1 MRTKGHELLL
11 PAPTWTTWTGGRW
24 RAPAKASA
32 LRPLIDLHGA
42 AALATDPVLRPSWI
56 TIDLS
61 SPWPSTMSTE
71 GYRLSLPGGA
81 TTARIDSPTVRGA
94 ANGLRTLAQLIA
106 GGDLELPSQ
115 VIEDF
120 PCWSVR
126 GVMLD
131 VSRDRIPTM
140 HEFGNI
146 IRTLASLKI
155 NHLQL
160 YTEHTFAYAAHER
173 VWRGWSPLTPDEVR
187 RLDDLC
193 RAHGIELAANQNCF
207 GHMVPWLR
215 HEAYAHLAETH
226 GDWMFDIWPRSG
238 PFSLCPTDPA
248 SLRFVEGLLD
258 ELLPCFSSPW
268 VNIGADEVY
277 DIAHGRSRDEVARR
291 GRAAVYM
298 EFVQAVAAATRQ
310 RGKRAQFWG
319 DIALSHPECIQ
330 MIPQDVLPLA
340 WGYEPSSPFD
350 QWGRQLAGREHWICP
365 GTSTWRTI
373 TGRTSERRGNLE
385 AAAKAGLDHRAAGF
399 LVCDWGDSGHQQQW
413 PISLHALG
421 EAANTAWSGTNA
433 AASHAARSLH
443 LFGDRTGSASRWL
456 DEFGDADLPLRETC
470 GALSHP
476 SRTRLLNQTAI
487 FIDLFKQLDEQVE
500 VGSLLQWHETLDRLE
515 DLARRVPAVADRLM
529 RDELTHAASHA
540 CFAAARGAMRRDRPD
555 GRWID
560 MLRDR
565 LGALRADHSRLWR
578 IRSREGGLADS
589 DGYFAK
595 TEATLTTPRGEA
607 HGTTMFE

>member
-24 RAPAKASA
+24 RVPAGARSLRA
-32 LRPLIDLHGA
+32 LVERHGA
-42 AALATDPVLRPSWI
+42 ATVATDAGLRPAWI
-56 TIDLS
+56 KVDTS
-61 SPWPSTMSTE
+61 STWTTRSPE
-71 GYRLSLPGGA
+71 GYRLSLAADA
-81 TTARIDSPTVRGA
+81 TATIDATSVRGA
-94 ANGLRTLAQLIA
+94 ANGLHTLVQLIA
-106 GGDLELPSQ
+106 SDDAELPSQ
-115 VIEDF
+115 VIEDE
-120 PCWSVR
+120 PRWSVR

-140 HEFGNI
+140 QELGSI
-146 IRTLASLKI
+146 VRTLASLKI

-160 YTEHTFAYAAHER
+160 YTEHTFAYAGHET
-173 VWRGWSPLTPDEVR
+173 VWRGWSPLTPDEIR
-187 RLDDLC
+187 RLDRLC
-193 RAHGIELAANQNCF
+193 QTHGIELAANQNCF

-258 ELLPCFSSPW
+258 QLLPCFASPW

-277 DIAHGRSRDEVARR
+277 DIAFGRSKAEVERR
-291 GRAAVYM
+291 GRATVYM
-298 EFVQAVAAATRQ
+298 EFVQAVAAAARV

-319 DIALSHPECIQ
+319 DIALSHPECLS
-330 MIPQDVLPLA
+330 MIPSDVLPLA

-350 QWGRQLAGREHWICP
+350 DWGRRLGGREYWICP

-373 TGRTSERRGNLE
+373 TGRTSERQGNL
-385 AAAKAGLDHRAAGF
+385 AAATKAGLDHGATGF

-413 PISLHALG
+413 PVSLHALG
-421 EAANTAWSGTNA
+421 EAAHAAWNGLQVT
-433 AASHAARSLH
+433 ASHVARSLH
-443 LFGDRTGSASRWL
+443 LFGDRTGSVSRWL

-487 FIDLFKQLDEQVE
+487 FIDLFKQLDEQVD
-500 VGSLLQWHETLDRLE
+500 VGSVAHWHETLDRLE
-515 DLARRVPAVADRLM
+515 HLASRVPTCADRLVH
-529 RDELTHAASHA
+529 DELTHAASHA

-555 GRWID
+555 GSWID
-560 MLRDR
+560 TLRRRLHGLRD
-565 LGALRADHSRLWR
+565 DHARLWR

-589 DGYFAK
+589 EGYFAK
-595 TEATLTTPRGEA
+595 IEATLAAPRGDG

>member
-1 MRTKGHELLL
+1 MRTNGHEMLL
-11 PAPTWTTWTGGRW
+11 PTPTWTTWTGGRW
-24 RAPAKASA
+24 A
-32 LRPLIDLHGA
+32 LPPDAGTLRDRIDLHGA
-42 AALATDPVLRPSWI
+42 DALAADAGLRPSWVR
-56 TIDLS
+56 IDAAAA
-61 SPWPSTMSTE
+61 WPAAMSRD
-71 GYRLSLPGGA
+71 GYRLSLPAGEA
-81 TTARIDSPTVRGA
+81 TARIDAPTIRGA
-94 ANGLRTLAQLIA
+94 ANGLRTLVQLIA
-106 GGDLELPSQ
+106 AGDAELASQ
-115 VIEDF
+115 VIEDVPTF
-120 PCWSVR
+120 GVR

-131 VSRDRIPTM
+131 VSRDRVPTM
-140 HEFGNI
+140 LEFASI

-160 YTEHTFAYAAHER
+160 YTEHTFAYPGHEA
-173 VWRGWSPLTPDEVR
+173 VWRGWSPLTPAEVR

-193 RAHGIELAANQNCF
+193 RVHGIELAANQNCF
-207 GHMVPWLR
+207 GHMLPWLR

-258 ELLPCFSSPW
+258 DLLPCFSSPW

-277 DIAHGRSRDEVARR
+277 DIAYGRSRADVERR
-291 GRAAVYM
+291 GRATVYM
-298 EFVQAVAAATRQ
+298 EFVQAIAQAVRR

-319 DIALSHPECIQ
+319 DIALSHPECLP
-330 MIPQDVLPLA
+330 MIPGDLLPLA

-350 QWGRQLAGREHWICP
+350 QWGRQLAGREWWICP

-385 AAAKAGLDHRAAGF
+385 AAAKAGLEHGATGF

-413 PISLHALG
+413 PVSLHALG
-421 EAANTAWSGTNA
+421 DAANAAWSGGRR
-433 AASHAARSLH
+433 AASHEARSLH
-443 LFGDRTGSASRWL
+443 LFGDRTGSVSRWL

-470 GALSHP
+470 GPLSHP
-476 SRTRLLNQTAI
+476 SRRRLLNQTAI
-487 FIDLFKQLDEQVE
+487 FIDLFKQLDEQVD
-500 VGSLLQWHETLDRLE
+500 VGSVAHWHETLDRLE
-515 DLARRVPAVADRLM
+515 HLSSRVPACPDRLM
-529 RDELTHAASHA
+529 RDEVTHAASHA

-555 GRWID
+555 GPWID
-560 MLRDR
+560 LLRAR
-565 LGALRADHSRLWR
+565 LGGLRQDHARLWR
-578 IRSREGGLADS
+578 ARSREGGLADS

-595 TEATLTTPRGEA
+595 VDATLTSPRGDA